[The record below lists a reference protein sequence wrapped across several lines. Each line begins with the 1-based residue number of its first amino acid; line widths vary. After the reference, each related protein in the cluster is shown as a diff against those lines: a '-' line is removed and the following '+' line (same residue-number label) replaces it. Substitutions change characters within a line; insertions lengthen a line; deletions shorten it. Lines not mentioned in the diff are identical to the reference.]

1 MSSAM
6 LRMARVVRLLLLVA
20 CVVTAMTD
28 AAGPKHLGGDARE
41 LRGPG
46 SSSKQLEPR

>member
-1 MSSAM
+1 M
-6 LRMARVVRLLLLVA
+6 LRMARVVRLLLLLA

-28 AAGPKHLGGDARE
+28 DAGPEHLGGGDARE